1 MASAKQGDWVQI
13 YGVILPAGE
22 RAPQVPA
29 ETQRVP
35 LEMRVRGF
43 LLEAQAEMGDT
54 VKIRTMIGRVL
65 SGKLVAVNPG
75 YGIDYGQPVPELLTI
90 GQELRQIMEERADA

>member
-1 MASAKQGDWVQI
+1 MPNAKQGDWVQV
-13 YGVILPAGE
+13 YSVILPVGE

-29 ETQRVP
+29 ETRQVP

-43 LLEAQAEMGDT
+43 LVEEKADLGET
-54 VKIRTMIGRVL
+54 VRIRTAVGRVL
-65 SGKLVAVNPG
+65 AGKLVAVNPD

-90 GQELRQIMEERADA
+90 GQELRQILGGKVDA